1 MCFLSRGNR
10 GETGSVCSSW
20 SASGAGEAAGA
31 LKPEVMAVP
40 ESLVCSQM
48 YLRLS

>member
-1 MCFLSRGNR
+1 MCALPGLP
-10 GETGSVCSSW
+10 VVLVK
-20 SASGAGEAAGA
+20 AAGA